1 MAQVKAEQQPPA
13 ATGTT
18 LIVLVGLGIAFLLFM
33 AFLNVVK
40 SGNLLNESNLLYAA
54 LIFYAGAG
62 ALYLGFGVTGTESYV
77 KFASFATWLGL
88 IANTGAVAHRWYEA
102 GHPPFS
108 SVYEMLLSFVWTL
121 AALTLVAEKKYHVKV
136 IGTVTMP
143 VAIVGVVLMQLL
155 RTDVHPLVPALQS
168 TWLHVHVTLAMLAYA
183 ACALSFA
190 LGMMFLIQDKMK
202 TETFLAVTT
211 ASTLAIYAG
220 IVFTR
225 FEKWGGLNV
234 SAWDA
239 DRKSE
244 VFLSRGVRLF
254 VTIPDLGWLM
264 VLASLLVAAPLSLY
278 LVSRRAKI
286 AWYLRSLPARSSDA
300 YRAILQIF
308 SLRRSD
314 QVSATE
320 AWIKINPEP
329 QNEESWILVANR
341 AVFVSILLQVMALV
355 MFLVRTRDSRYLS
368 LDDQGLYPTSLAA
381 SPFIL
386 SGLIGGVFMSLL
398 YLLLLWRRPDLER
411 LLPSADDLDRIT
423 YKTIGIAFPLLTLMI
438 AAGAY
443 WANQTWGSYW
453 SWDPKETWAAIT
465 WLVYAGYL
473 HMRVTR
479 GWRGRRA
486 AYFAILG
493 FGVVMFTFFGV
504 TYLLPGL
511 HAYA

>member
-1 MAQVKAEQQPPA
+1 MARARVEQQPSA
-13 ATGTT
+13 SGTT
-18 LIVLVGLGIAFLLFM
+18 LIVMVGLGIAFLLFM

-62 ALYLGFGVTGTESYV
+62 ALYLGFGVTGTDAYV
-77 KFASFATWLGL
+77 RFASLATWAGL
-88 IANTGAVAHRWYEA
+88 AANTGAVAHRWYEA
-102 GHPPFS
+102 GHPPFAS
-108 SVYEMLLSFVWTL
+108 IYEMLLSFVWTL
-121 AALTLVAEKKYHVKV
+121 AVLTLIAEKQFGVKV

-155 RTDVHPLVPALQS
+155 RSDVHPLVPALRS

-190 LGMMFLIQDKMK
+190 LALMFLIQDKMRN
-202 TETFLAVTT
+202 ETFLAAT
-211 ASTLAIYAG
+211 SLFAIGVYLG
-220 IVFTR
+220 VVTR
-225 FEKWGGLNV
+225 FDNWGSLSV
-234 SAWDA
+234 VAWNAQD
-239 DRKSE
+239 KSE
-244 VFLSRGVRLF
+244 MFLQRGVRLF
-254 VTIPDLGWLM
+254 VVIPDLGWLM
-264 VLASLLVAAPLSLY
+264 LLVLLVVAAPFVLY
-278 LVSRRAKI
+278 VAGRIRKN
-286 AWYLRSLPARSSDA
+286 
-300 YRAILQIF
+300 
-308 SLRRSD
+308 
-314 QVSATE
+314 E
-320 AWIKINPEP
+320 A
-329 QNEESWILVANR
+329 LFTLANR
-341 AVFVSILLQVMALV
+341 AVFISILLQILV
-355 MFLVRTRDSRYLS
+355 LLVFLLRARNGQYPS
-368 LDDQGLYPTSLAA
+368 LDAEGLYATSLAA

-386 SGLIGGVFMSLL
+386 SGLVGGIFSSLL

-411 LLPSADDLDRIT
+411 LLPSAEVLDHIT
-423 YKTIGIAFPLLTLMI
+423 YKTICIAFPLLTLMI

-443 WANQTWGSYW
+443 WANRTWGSYW

-473 HMRVTR
+473 HMRITR

-493 FGVVMFTFFGV
+493 FAVVMFTFFGV

>member
-1 MAQVKAEQQPPA
+1 MARARVEQQPA

-18 LIVLVGLGIAFLLFM
+18 LVVLVGLSVAFLLFM
-33 AFLNVVK
+33 AFLNMVK
-40 SGNLLNESNLLYAA
+40 TGNLLNESNLLYAA

-77 KFASFATWLGL
+77 RFASLATWAGML
-88 IANTGAVAHRWYEA
+88 ANSGAVAHRWYEA
-102 GHPPFS
+102 GHPPFAS
-108 SVYEMLLSFVWTL
+108 IYEMLLSFVWTL
-121 AALTLVAEKKYHVKV
+121 AVLTLIAEKKYGVKV

-155 RTDVHPLVPALQS
+155 RTEVHPLVPALQS

-190 LGMMFLIQDKMK
+190 LAMMFLIQDKMK
-202 TETFLAVTT
+202 TETFLAATSAFGIAT
-211 ASTLAIYAG
+211 YAG
-220 IVFTR
+220 ILTR
-225 FEKWGGLNV
+225 FDKWGGLSV
-234 SAWDA
+234 VAWDPE
-239 DRKSE
+239 RKAE
-244 VFLSRGVRLF
+244 VFLAKGARLF
-254 VTIPDLGWLM
+254 VVIPDLGWLM
-264 VLASLLVAAPLSLY
+264 LLVLAAVAAPLVLY
-278 LVSRRAKI
+278 LVSRWKQDE
-286 AWYLRSLPARSSDA
+286 SL
-300 YRAILQIF
+300 
-308 SLRRSD
+308 
-314 QVSATE
+314 
-320 AWIKINPEP
+320 INT
-329 QNEESWILVANR
+329 ANR
-341 AVFVSILLQVMALV
+341 VVFVSILLQVLALV
-355 MFLVRTRDSRYLS
+355 FFLLRARDGRYGS
-368 LDDQGLYPTSLAA
+368 LDAEGLFPTSLAA

-386 SGLIGGVFMSLL
+386 SGLVGGIFVSLL
-398 YLLLLWRRPDLER
+398 YLLLLWRRQDLER
-411 LLPSADDLDRIT
+411 MLPSADDLDRIT
-423 YKTIGIAFPLLTLMI
+423 YKTIAIAFPLLTLMI

-443 WANQTWGSYW
+443 WANRTWGSYW

-473 HMRVTR
+473 HMRITR

>member
-1 MAQVKAEQQPPA
+1 MARANAEPQQPT
-13 ATGTT
+13 TGTT
-18 LIVLVGLGIAFLLFM
+18 LIVLVGLAIAFLLFM

-40 SGNLLNESNLLYAA
+40 QGNILSEANLLFAA

-77 KFASFATWLGL
+77 KFASLATWAGL
-88 IANTGAVAHRWYEA
+88 LANTGAVVHRWYQA
-102 GHPPFS
+102 GHPPFA

-121 AALTLVAEKKYHVKV
+121 AALTLIAEKRYGVKV

-143 VAIVGVVLMQLL
+143 IAIVRVVLMQLL
-155 RTDVHPLVPALQS
+155 RTDVKPLVPALQS

-190 LGMMFLIQDKMK
+190 LAMMFLIQDRVK
-202 TETFLAVTT
+202 TETFLAATSLFAVG
-211 ASTLAIYAG
+211 IYAA
-220 IVFTR
+220 ILTR
-225 FEKWGGLNV
+225 FENWGGLSV
-234 SAWDA
+234 TAWDA
-239 DRKSE
+239 QEKSE
-244 VFLSRGVRLF
+244 MFLSRGVRLF

-264 VLASLLVAAPLSLY
+264 LIVLVAVAAPFALY
-278 LVSRRAKI
+278 VI
-286 AWYLRSLPARSSDA
+286 ARIKKNDA
-300 YRAILQIF
+300 FI
-308 SLRRSD
+308 
-314 QVSATE
+314 VT
-320 AWIKINPEP
+320 
-329 QNEESWILVANR
+329 ANR
-341 AVFVSILLQVMALV
+341 ALFVSILLQALALIFF
-355 MFLVRTRDSRYLS
+355 FLRAQNGSYSS
-368 LDDQGLYPTSLAA
+368 LDAEGLYATNLAA

-386 SGLIGGVFMSLL
+386 SGLIGGIFASLL

-411 LLPSADDLDRIT
+411 LLPDADTLDRIT

-443 WANQTWGSYW
+443 WANRTWGSYW
-453 SWDPKETWAAIT
+453 NWDPKETWAAIT

-473 HMRVTR
+473 HMRITR

-493 FGVVMFTFFGV
+493 FAIVMFTFFGV

-511 HAYA
+511 HSYA

>member
-1 MAQVKAEQQPPA
+1 MARARAEQHPG
-13 ATGTT
+13 TSGTT
-18 LIVLVGLGIAFLLFM
+18 LVVLVGLGIAFLLFM

-40 SGNLLNESNLLYAA
+40 SGNLLSEPNLLYAA
-54 LIFYAGAG
+54 LIFYGGAG

-77 KFASFATWLGL
+77 KFASITTWAGL
-88 IANTGAVAHRWYEA
+88 IANSGAVAHRWYAA
-102 GHPPFS
+102 GHPPFAS
-108 SVYEMLLSFVWTL
+108 IYEMLLSFVWTL
-121 AALTLVAEKKYHVKV
+121 AALTLIAEKRFGVKV

-155 RTDVHPLVPALQS
+155 RTEVHPLVPALQS

-190 LGMMFLIQDKMK
+190 LAMMFLIQDKVK
-202 TETFLAVTT
+202 TETFLAGTSIFGVVT
-211 ASTLAIYAG
+211 YVG
-220 IVFTR
+220 ILTR

-234 SAWDA
+234 MAWNPNE
-239 DRKSE
+239 KSE

-254 VTIPDLGWLM
+254 VTIPDFGWLVLL
-264 VLASLLVAAPLSLY
+264 VLAGVAAPLFFYFVGYFKNDES
-278 LVSRRAKI
+278 
-286 AWYLRSLPARSSDA
+286 
-300 YRAILQIF
+300 QI
-308 SLRRSD
+308 
-314 QVSATE
+314 T
-320 AWIKINPEP
+320 
-329 QNEESWILVANR
+329 VANR
-341 AVFVSILLQVMALV
+341 AIFLSILLQIMALASFV
-355 MFLVRTRDSRYLS
+355 LRATNGQYPS
-368 LDDQGLYPTSLAA
+368 LDAEGLFPTSLAA

-386 SGLIGGVFMSLL
+386 SGLIGSIFVSLL
-398 YLLLLWRRPDLER
+398 YLMLLWRRTDLER
-411 LLPSADDLDRIT
+411 LLPSAEILDRIT
-423 YKTIGIAFPLLTLMI
+423 YKTICIAFPLLTLMI

-443 WANQTWGSYW
+443 WANRTWGSYW

-493 FGVVMFTFFGV
+493 FAVVMFTFFGV

>member
-1 MAQVKAEQQPPA
+1 MSRARAEQQPA
-13 ATGTT
+13 ATGAT
-18 LIVLVGLGIAFLLFM
+18 LVVMVGLGIAFLLFM

-77 KFASFATWLGL
+77 RFASLATWAGL
-88 IANTGAVAHRWYEA
+88 AANTAAVAHRWYEA
-102 GHPPFS
+102 GHPPFAS
-108 SVYEMLLSFVWTL
+108 IYEMLLSFVWTL
-121 AALTLVAEKKYHVKV
+121 AILTLVAEKKFGVRV

-190 LGMMFLIQDKMK
+190 LALMFLIQDKMRN
-202 TETFLAVTT
+202 ESFLAFTSLFSMGVY
-211 ASTLAIYAG
+211 LG
-220 IVFTR
+220 ILTR
-225 FEKWGGLNV
+225 FENWGDLSV
-234 SAWDA
+234 IAWNA
-239 DRKSE
+239 QEKSE
-244 VFLSRGVRLF
+244 MFLQRGVRLL
-254 VTIPDLGWLM
+254 VIIPDLGWLM
-264 VLASLLVAAPLSLY
+264 LLVLLVVSAPFVLY
-278 LVSRRAKI
+278 LAGR
-286 AWYLRSLPARSSDA
+286 LRKD
-300 YRAILQIF
+300 
-308 SLRRSD
+308 
-314 QVSATE
+314 E
-320 AWIKINPEP
+320 A
-329 QNEESWILVANR
+329 LYTVANR
-341 AVFVSILLQVMALV
+341 AVFVSILMQVMALLV
-355 MFLVRTRDSRYLS
+355 FLLRARGGQYPS
-368 LDDQGLYPTSLAA
+368 LDAEGLYPTSLAA

-386 SGLIGGVFMSLL
+386 SGLVGAIFASLL

-411 LLPSADDLDRIT
+411 LLPSTEVLDRIT
-423 YKTIGIAFPLLTLMI
+423 YKTICIAFPLLTLMI

-443 WANQTWGSYW
+443 WANRTWGSYW

-479 GWRGRRA
+479 GLRGRRA

-493 FGVVMFTFFGV
+493 FVVVMFTFFGV

>member
-1 MAQVKAEQQPPA
+1 MARAKAEQQQP

-18 LIVLVGLGIAFLLFM
+18 LIVLVGLAIAFLLFM

-40 SGNLLNESNLLYAA
+40 SGNLLSETNLLFAA
-54 LIFYAGAG
+54 LIFYSGAG
-62 ALYLGFGVTGTESYV
+62 ALYLGFGVTGTEAYV
-77 KFASFATWLGL
+77 KFASLATWLGL
-88 IANTGAVAHRWYEA
+88 IVNTGAVAHRWYEA
-102 GHPPFS
+102 GHPPFA

-121 AALTLVAEKKYHVKV
+121 AVLTLVAEKKYGVKV

-155 RTDVHPLVPALQS
+155 RTEVHPLVPALQS

-190 LGMMFLIQDKMK
+190 LAMMFLIQDKMK
-202 TETFLAVTT
+202 TETFLAVTS
-211 ASTLAIYAG
+211 ASTMAVYAS
-220 IVFTR
+220 VVLTR
-225 FEKWGGLNV
+225 FEKWGGLSLV
-234 SAWDA
+234 AWDPEH
-239 DRKSE
+239 KSE
-244 VFLSRGVRLF
+244 VFISKGMRLF

-264 VLASLLVAAPLSLY
+264 LLAFVVVASPLVFY
-278 LVSRRAKI
+278 GI
-286 AWYLRSLPARSSDA
+286 ARWKNDDTFFAL
-300 YRAILQIF
+300 
-308 SLRRSD
+308 
-314 QVSATE
+314 
-320 AWIKINPEP
+320 
-329 QNEESWILVANR
+329 ANR
-341 AVFVSILLQVMALV
+341 AVFVSILIQVMALV
-355 MFLVRTRDSRYLS
+355 MFLLRASDGRYPS
-368 LDDQGLYPTSLAA
+368 LDADGLFPTSLAA

-386 SGLIGGVFMSLL
+386 SGLVAGIFASLL

-411 LLPSADDLDRIT
+411 LLPDADSLDRIT

-465 WLVYAGYL
+465 WVVYAGYL
-473 HMRVTR
+473 HMRITR

-493 FGVVMFTFFGV
+493 FAVVMFTFFGV

>member
-1 MAQVKAEQQPPA
+1 MARVKAEQQPT
-13 ATGTT
+13 TGMT
-18 LIVLVGLGIAFLLFM
+18 LIVMVGLAIAFLLFM

-40 SGNLLNESNLLYAA
+40 SGNILNETNLLFAT
-54 LIFYAGAG
+54 LIFYAGAA

-77 KFASFATWLGL
+77 KFASLSTWLGL
-88 IANTGAVAHRWYEA
+88 IASTAAVAHRWYEA
-102 GHPPFS
+102 GHPPFA

-121 AALTLVAEKKYHVKV
+121 ALLTLIAEKRYGVKV

-190 LGMMFLIQDKMK
+190 LAMMFLIQDNMK
-202 TETFLAVTT
+202 TETFLAVTS

-220 IVFTR
+220 IVLTR
-225 FEKWGGLNV
+225 FEKWGGLSLV
-234 SAWDA
+234 AWNPEQ
-239 DRKSE
+239 KSE
-244 VFLSRGVRLF
+244 IFISKGMRLF

-264 VLASLLVAAPLSLY
+264 VLTLLVVASPLVLY
-278 LVSRRAKI
+278 AL
-286 AWYLRSLPARSSDA
+286 ARWKRDDTF
-300 YRAILQIF
+300 LT
-308 SLRRSD
+308 L
-314 QVSATE
+314 
-320 AWIKINPEP
+320 
-329 QNEESWILVANR
+329 ANR

-355 MFLVRTRDSRYLS
+355 MFLVRASDGRYPS
-368 LDDQGLYPTSLAA
+368 LDADGLFPTSLAA

-386 SGLIGGVFMSLL
+386 SGLVGGVFISLL
-398 YLLLLWRRPDLER
+398 YLLLVWRRPDLGR
-411 LLPSADDLDRIT
+411 LLPSANNLDRIT
-423 YKTIGIAFPLLTLMI
+423 YKTICLAFPLLTLMI

-465 WLVYAGYL
+465 WLVYALYL
-473 HMRVTR
+473 HMRITR

-486 AYFAILG
+486 AYFAIAG
-493 FGVVMFTFFGV
+493 FAVVMFTFFGV

>member
-1 MAQVKAEQQPPA
+1 MARAKAEQQQP
-13 ATGTT
+13 ATGMT
-18 LIVLVGLGIAFLLFM
+18 LIVLVGLAIAFLLFM

-40 SGNLLNESNLLYAA
+40 NGNLLNETNLLFAA

-62 ALYLGFGVTGTESYV
+62 ALYLAFGVTGTESYV
-77 KFASFATWLGL
+77 KFASLATWLGL
-88 IANTGAVAHRWYEA
+88 LANTAAVAHRWYEA
-102 GHPPFS
+102 GHPPFA
-108 SVYEMLLSFVWTL
+108 SVYEMLLSFVWAL
-121 AALTLVAEKKYHVKV
+121 AALTLVAEKKYGVKV

-183 ACALSFA
+183 GCALSFA
-190 LGMMFLIQDKMK
+190 LAMMFLIQDKMK
-202 TETFLAVTT
+202 TETFLAVTS
-211 ASTLAIYAG
+211 ASTLVIYAS
-220 IVFTR
+220 VVLTR
-225 FEKWGGLNV
+225 FEKWGGLNLA
-234 SAWDA
+234 AWNA
-239 DRKSE
+239 EEKSE
-244 VFLSRGVRLF
+244 VFLSKGVRLF
-254 VTIPDLGWLM
+254 VTVPDLGWLM
-264 VLASLLVAAPLSLY
+264 TLALLVVASPLAFYALARWKKDDEY
-278 LVSRRAKI
+278 LE
-286 AWYLRSLPARSSDA
+286 L
-300 YRAILQIF
+300 
-308 SLRRSD
+308 
-314 QVSATE
+314 
-320 AWIKINPEP
+320 
-329 QNEESWILVANR
+329 ANR
-341 AVFVSILLQVMALV
+341 AVFVSILLQVMALIV
-355 MFLVRTRDSRYLS
+355 FLVRARDGRYPS
-368 LDDQGLYPTSLAA
+368 LDADGLFRTTLAA

-386 SGLIGGVFMSLL
+386 SGLVGGIFISLL

-411 LLPSADDLDRIT
+411 LLPSSDNLDRIT
-423 YKTIGIAFPLLTLMI
+423 YKTICLAFPLLTLMI

-473 HMRVTR
+473 HMRITR

-493 FGVVMFTFFGV
+493 FAVVMFTFFGV

>member
-1 MAQVKAEQQPPA
+1 MARARVEQQPA

-18 LIVLVGLGIAFLLFM
+18 LIVMVGLGIAFLLFM

-62 ALYLGFGVTGTESYV
+62 ALYLGFGVTGTDSYV
-77 KFASFATWLGL
+77 RFASLATWAGL
-88 IANTGAVAHRWYEA
+88 AANTGAVAHRWYEA
-102 GHPPFS
+102 GHPPFAS
-108 SVYEMLLSFVWTL
+108 IYEMLLSFVWTL
-121 AALTLVAEKKYHVKV
+121 AVLTLIAEKKFGVKV

-190 LGMMFLIQDKMK
+190 LALMFLIQDKMQN
-202 TETFLAVTT
+202 ETFLATT
-211 ASTLAIYAG
+211 SLFG
-220 IVFTR
+220 IGVYLGILTR
-225 FEKWGGLNV
+225 FENWGGLSVVGWNV
-234 SAWDA
+234 QE
-239 DRKSE
+239 KSE
-244 VFLSRGVRLF
+244 MFLQRGVRLF
-254 VTIPDLGWLM
+254 VVIPDLGWLM
-264 VLASLLVAAPLSLY
+264 LLVLLVVAAPFALY
-278 LVSRRAKI
+278 IVGRMRKN
-286 AWYLRSLPARSSDA
+286 
-300 YRAILQIF
+300 
-308 SLRRSD
+308 
-314 QVSATE
+314 E
-320 AWIKINPEP
+320 A
-329 QNEESWILVANR
+329 LFTLANR
-341 AVFVSILLQVMALV
+341 AVFVSILLQIVALLV
-355 MFLVRTRDSRYLS
+355 FLLRARSGQYPS
-368 LDDQGLYPTSLAA
+368 LDAEGLYATSLAA

-386 SGLIGGVFMSLL
+386 SGLVSGIFSSLL

-411 LLPSADDLDRIT
+411 LLPTAEALDRIT
-423 YKTIGIAFPLLTLMI
+423 YKTICIAFPLLTLMI

-443 WANQTWGSYW
+443 WANRTWGSYW

-473 HMRVTR
+473 HMRITR

-493 FGVVMFTFFGV
+493 FVVVMFTFFGV

>member
-1 MAQVKAEQQPPA
+1 MARARAEQQPA

-18 LIVLVGLGIAFLLFM
+18 LLVMVGLGIAFLLFM

-40 SGNLLNESNLLYAA
+40 SGNWLSESNLLYAA

-62 ALYLGFGVTGTESYV
+62 TLYLGFGVTGTPSYIR
-77 KFASFATWLGL
+77 FASVATWAGL
-88 IANTGAVAHRWYEA
+88 LANTGAVAHRWYEA
-102 GHPPFS
+102 GHPPFAS
-108 SVYEMLLSFVWTL
+108 IYEMLLSFVWTL
-121 AALTLVAEKKYHVKV
+121 AVLTLIAEKKYGVKV

-155 RTDVHPLVPALQS
+155 RTEVHPLVPALQS

-190 LGMMFLIQDKMK
+190 LAMMFLIQDKVK
-202 TETFLAVTT
+202 TETFLVATSVF
-211 ASTLAIYAG
+211 G
-220 IVFTR
+220 IATYLGVLTR

-234 SAWDA
+234 VAWNPQD
-239 DRKSE
+239 KSE
-244 VFLSRGVRLF
+244 VFLSKGVRLF
-254 VTIPDLGWLM
+254 VVIPDLGWVMLI
-264 VLASLLVAAPLSLY
+264 VLAAVAAPLVLY
-278 LVSRRAKI
+278 LISRK
-286 AWYLRSLPARSSDA
+286 SG
-300 YRAILQIF
+300 
-308 SLRRSD
+308 D
-314 QVSATE
+314 QG
-320 AWIKINPEP
+320 
-329 QNEESWILVANR
+329 LLDMANR
-341 AVFVSILLQVMALV
+341 AVFVSILLQTMALAF
-355 MFLVRTRDSRYLS
+355 FLLRARDGQYTS
-368 LDDQGLYPTSLAA
+368 LDAEGLFPTSLAA

-386 SGLIGGVFMSLL
+386 SGLVGGIFVSLL
-398 YLLLLWRRPDLER
+398 YLLLLWRRSDLER
-411 LLPSADDLDRIT
+411 MLPSAEELDRIT
-423 YKTIGIAFPLLTLMI
+423 YRTIAIAFPLLTLMI

-443 WANQTWGSYW
+443 WANRTWGSYW

-493 FGVVMFTFFGV
+493 FAVVMFTFFGV

>member
-1 MAQVKAEQQPPA
+1 MSRARAEQQPA

-18 LIVLVGLGIAFLLFM
+18 LVVMVGLGIAFLLFI

-40 SGNLLNESNLLYAA
+40 TGNLLNESNLLYAA

-62 ALYLGFGVTGTESYV
+62 ALYLGFGVTGTDSYV
-77 KFASFATWLGL
+77 RFASLATWAGL
-88 IANTGAVAHRWYEA
+88 AANTGAVAHRWYEA
-102 GHPPFS
+102 GHPPFAS
-108 SVYEMLLSFVWTL
+108 IYEMLLSFVWTL
-121 AALTLVAEKKYHVKV
+121 ALLTLIAEKKFGVKV

-190 LGMMFLIQDKMK
+190 LALMFLIQDKMRN
-202 TETFLAVTT
+202 ETFLAITSLFTMGVY
-211 ASTLAIYAG
+211 LG
-220 IVFTR
+220 ILTR
-225 FEKWGGLNV
+225 FDNWGGLSV
-234 SAWDA
+234 IAWNA
-239 DRKSE
+239 QEKSE
-244 VFLSRGVRLF
+244 MFLQRGVRLL
-254 VTIPDLGWLM
+254 VIIPDLGWLM
-264 VLASLLVAAPLSLY
+264 LLV
-278 LVSRRAKI
+278 LVV
-286 AWYLRSLPARSSDA
+286 
-300 YRAILQIF
+300 
-308 SLRRSD
+308 
-314 QVSATE
+314 VSAPFVLYVAGRLRNDE
-320 AWIKINPEP
+320 A
-329 QNEESWILVANR
+329 LFTVANR
-341 AVFVSILLQVMALV
+341 AVFISILLQILALLV
-355 MFLVRTRDSRYLS
+355 FLLRARSGQYPS
-368 LDDQGLYPTSLAA
+368 LDAEGLYATSLAA

-386 SGLIGGVFMSLL
+386 SGLVGGIFASLL

-411 LLPSADDLDRIT
+411 LLPTADALDRIT
-423 YKTIGIAFPLLTLMI
+423 YKTICIAFPLLTLMI

-443 WANQTWGSYW
+443 WANRTWGSYW

-473 HMRVTR
+473 HMRITR

-493 FGVVMFTFFGV
+493 FVVVMFTFFGV

>member
-1 MAQVKAEQQPPA
+1 MARARAEQPPA
-13 ATGTT
+13 ATGTA
-18 LIVLVGLGIAFLLFM
+18 LVVLVGLGIVFLLFM

-40 SGNLLNESNLLYAA
+40 TGNLLNESNLLYAA
-54 LIFYAGAG
+54 LIFYSGAG
-62 ALYLGFGVTGTESYV
+62 TLYLGFGITGTPAYV
-77 KFASFATWLGL
+77 RFASVATWLGL
-88 IANTGAVAHRWYEA
+88 LANTGAVAHRWYEA

-108 SVYEMLLSFVWTL
+108 SVYEMLLMFVWTL
-121 AALTLVAEKKYHVKV
+121 AVLTLIAEKKYGVKV

-155 RTDVHPLVPALQS
+155 RTEVHPLVPALQS

-190 LGMMFLIQDKMK
+190 LAMMFLIQDKME
-202 TETFLAVTT
+202 TETFLAATSLFSMGTYLGV
-211 ASTLAIYAG
+211 L
-220 IVFTR
+220 TR
-225 FEKWGGLNV
+225 FERWGGLNV
-234 SAWDA
+234 IAWDPE
-239 DRKSE
+239 RKTE
-244 VFLSRGVRLF
+244 VFIAKGARLF

-264 VLASLLVAAPLSLY
+264 LLVFAAVTAPLVLY
-278 LVSRRAKI
+278 L
-286 AWYLRSLPARSSDA
+286 AWRKAHNSGL
-300 YRAILQIF
+300 IEI
-308 SLRRSD
+308 
-314 QVSATE
+314 
-320 AWIKINPEP
+320 
-329 QNEESWILVANR
+329 ANR
-341 AVFVSILLQVMALV
+341 AVFISILLQVLALV
-355 MFLVRTRDSRYLS
+355 FFLLRTSEGRYAS
-368 LDDQGLYPTSLAA
+368 LDADGLYSTSLAA

-386 SGLIGGVFMSLL
+386 SGLVGGIFVSLL

-411 LLPSADDLDRIT
+411 MLPSADELDRIT
-423 YKTIGIAFPLLTLMI
+423 YRTIAVAFPLLTLMI

-443 WANQTWGSYW
+443 WANKTWGSYW

-493 FGVVMFTFFGV
+493 FAVVMFTFFGV

>member
-1 MAQVKAEQQPPA
+1 MARAKVEQQQP

-18 LIVLVGLGIAFLLFM
+18 LIVMVGLAIAFLLFM

-40 SGNLLNESNLLYAA
+40 SGNLLSETNLLFAT

-77 KFASFATWLGL
+77 KFASLATWMGL
-88 IANTGAVAHRWYEA
+88 IANTAAVAHRWYDA
-102 GHPPFS
+102 GHPPFA

-121 AALTLVAEKKYHVKV
+121 AVLTLIAEKKFGVKV

-155 RTDVHPLVPALQS
+155 RTEVHPLVPALQS

-190 LGMMFLIQDKMK
+190 LAMMFLIQDNMK
-202 TETFLAVTT
+202 TETFLAVTS
-211 ASTLAIYAG
+211 ASTLGIYAS
-220 IVFTR
+220 IVLTR
-225 FEKWGGLNV
+225 FEKWGGLSL
-234 SAWDA
+234 SAWNPENKA
-239 DRKSE
+239 E
-244 VFLSRGVRLF
+244 VFLSKGVRLF

-264 VLASLLVAAPLSLY
+264 TLTLLGVASPLVLYGL
-278 LVSRRAKI
+278 
-286 AWYLRSLPARSSDA
+286 ARWKNNDTFLT
-300 YRAILQIF
+300 I
-308 SLRRSD
+308 
-314 QVSATE
+314 
-320 AWIKINPEP
+320 
-329 QNEESWILVANR
+329 ANR
-341 AVFVSILLQVMALV
+341 GVFLSILLQIMTLV
-355 MFLVRTRDSRYLS
+355 MFLMRANDGRYPS
-368 LDDQGLYPTSLAA
+368 LDADGLFPTSLAA

-386 SGLIGGVFMSLL
+386 SGLVGGVFISLL
-398 YLLLLWRRPDLER
+398 YLLLVWRRPDLGR
-411 LLPSADDLDRIT
+411 LLPSADNLDRIT
-423 YKTIGIAFPLLTLMI
+423 YKTICLAFPLLTLMI

-473 HMRVTR
+473 HMRITR

-493 FGVVMFTFFGV
+493 FAVVMFTFFGV